1 MTTEQIKGKLV
12 SFINGMTFDETTDVW
27 NALDEDETKMLNL
40 PAMVREIEQLEQTV
54 NDAVME
60 GIEARGLVSVWEE
73 KFNALKGNKK

>member
-1 MTTEQIKGKLV
+1 M
-12 SFINGMTFDETTDVW
+12 SFVNGMTFDETADVW
-27 NALDEDETKMLNL
+27 NALDEDETKLLNL
-40 PAMVREIEQLEQTV
+40 SSMAREIEQLEQSI